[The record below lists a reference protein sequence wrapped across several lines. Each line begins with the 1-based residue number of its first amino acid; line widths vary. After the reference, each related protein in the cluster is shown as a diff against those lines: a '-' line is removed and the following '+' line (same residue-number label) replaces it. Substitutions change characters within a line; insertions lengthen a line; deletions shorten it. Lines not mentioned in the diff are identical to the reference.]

1 MVSGL
6 VNEANQGWSQST
18 LGTTSHALW
27 AFADIRNGAGSYA
40 NGFAVSD
47 APPVVLC
54 VGVM

>member
-6 VNEANQGWSQST
+6 MNEANQGWSQST
-18 LGTTSHALW
+18 LGTTSHALC
-27 AFADIRNGAGSYA
+27 AFADIMNGAGSYA